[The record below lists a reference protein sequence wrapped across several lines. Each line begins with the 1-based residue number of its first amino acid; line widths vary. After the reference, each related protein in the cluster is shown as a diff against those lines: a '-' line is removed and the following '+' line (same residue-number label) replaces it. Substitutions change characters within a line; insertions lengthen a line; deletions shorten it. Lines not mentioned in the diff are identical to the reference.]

1 MSMDFP
7 SSFKPIQSEKQSN
20 GDNFPSS
27 FKPIQPTKIPGEEAL
42 PQFAL
47 GTARGALGGPG
58 SLGEFLN
65 QVVDALPRGKET
77 AKIRR
82 QIGKALFPGVS
93 GKTIPEIHELQKQ
106 TFGEKLEPTTP
117 SGRIGGRAGE
127 LVGGTITGGGEV
139 GPLPILS
146 AAASGT
152 LGQTARELG
161 APDWL
166 SNVVELATGFLTPA
180 AAKTQV
186 SKATKPSGLTTRGFE
201 SVKKPKTVSSGRL
214 EKIEKSV
221 ETEFKDIANKMF
233 AKKSSTYRNLKE
245 RSDYKQTI
253 NEQFDKVKEISEKI
267 DYPLENK
274 DLKNALFDIS
284 KKQTK
289 GITLSDYERSYKKE
303 INKIIKEIPAKLG
316 NTAER
321 VDQYRKNNE
330 SLAQYFEPGKSKAE
344 NFAKRDAILDYNRA
358 IAKEF
363 EKEFP
368 DSEFTNLFKKTN
380 EEASKIYAIEDIE
393 DYMAKIFEKGL
404 SHKEASKYYQN
415 RNLQAQFKRVIGEEG
430 EKEFRQL
437 LDDFMTQENALKLIK
452 ASEKQGLGEGL
463 KVLAG
468 YVIHPHLAKG
478 KLALNLSKAAYNSLL
493 DKPKLIFTWRKGI
506 QDFKKGKFKEA
517 ASELKEVDSN
527 LKKD

>member
-1 MSMDFP
+1 MSMEFP
-7 SSFKPIQSEKQSN
+7 SSFKPIQSNEPN
-20 GDNFPSS
+20 NEGNFPSS
-27 FKPIQPTKIPGEEAL
+27 FKPIQPKKIPGEEVL
-42 PQFAL
+42 PQLAL

-65 QVVDALPRGKET
+65 QIVDVLPKGKET

-82 QIGKALFPGVS
+82 TISKAIFPGLS
-93 GKTIPEIHELQKQ
+93 GKTIPEIGELQKQ
-106 TFGEKLEPTTP
+106 TFGEKLEPTTAA
-117 SGRIGGRAGE
+117 GRIGGRAGE
-127 LVGGTITGGGEV
+127 LIGGTLTGGGEV
-139 GPLPILS
+139 GALPILS

-166 SNVVELATGFLTPA
+166 SNAVELATGFLTPA

-186 SKATKPSGLTTRGFE
+186 SKATKPSGLTTRRFE
-201 SVKKPKTVSSGRL
+201 SVKKPKTVSPARL
-214 EKIEKSV
+214 GKIEKSL
-221 ETEFKDIANKMF
+221 EDDFKGISEKILS
-233 AKKSSTYRNLKE
+233 KKSSTYRNLKE
-245 RSDYKQTI
+245 RNDYKQSI

-274 DLKNALFDIS
+274 DLKNALFEMS

-289 GITLSDYERSYKKE
+289 GITLNDYEKSYKKE
-303 INKIIKEIPAKLG
+303 INKIIKDIPSREG
-316 NTAER
+316 NAAER

-330 SLAQYFEPGKSKAE
+330 SLGQYFEPGKSKAE

-368 DSEFTNLFKKTN
+368 DSEFTNLFKKSN

-393 DYMAKIFEKGL
+393 DYMSKIFDKGI
-404 SHKEASKYYQN
+404 SHKEASKYYRD
-415 RNLQAQFKRVIGEEG
+415 RNLQNQFKKVLGQDG
-430 EKEFRQL
+430 EKEFKQL

-468 YVIHPHLAKG
+468 YVIHPALAKG
-478 KLALNLSKAAYNSLL
+478 KLALNLSKAARNSLL

-517 ASELKEVDSN
+517 AKELKEVDSN